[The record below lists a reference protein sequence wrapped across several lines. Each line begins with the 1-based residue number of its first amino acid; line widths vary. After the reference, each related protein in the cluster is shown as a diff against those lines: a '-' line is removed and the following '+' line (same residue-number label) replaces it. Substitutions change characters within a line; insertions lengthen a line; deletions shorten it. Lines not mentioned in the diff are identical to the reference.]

1 MKQSGKSK
9 NSVICSDRRD
19 ELNPVMEHVAFLER
33 IVASIEPTHATLHVA
48 ARAAVLGLCASSPSR
63 DLVLGLER
71 VTSPARLGEIVSRR
85 PVVVVVF
92 TGLTC
97 PACAMY
103 RSVLEKLAELAPELS
118 IVEYIVDY
126 DPEPA
131 LELGITGT
139 PATVVYI
146 DGEPVEGFL
155 GAIDLPELAEFLAGI
170 ASRRDKVLAERLRMV
185 AREAKPVLGFTL

>member
-1 MKQSGKSK
+1 MTSSSRFREIISTQPM
-9 NSVICSDRRD
+9 V
-19 ELNPVMEHVAFLER
+19 VA
-33 IVASIEPTHATLHVA
+33 
-48 ARAAVLGLCASSPSR
+48 
-63 DLVLGLER
+63 
-71 VTSPARLGEIVSRR
+71 
-85 PVVVVVF
+85 VF
-92 TGLTC
+92 TSLTC

-103 RSVLEKLAELAPELS
+103 RPVLEKLAELASEPP

-139 PATVVYI
+139 LATVVYI

-170 ASRRDKVLAERLRMV
+170 ASRRDTVLAERLRMV
-185 AREAKPVLGFTL
+185 AREAKPVLGFIL